1 MDMNEEKALK
11 RAEKIKSMSRVKKTL
26 LEYGMLT
33 IATYVMVIGI
43 YAFKFPNNF
52 SFGGVSGLAIVLSE
66 LLPTTPGNITFIIN
80 MALLV
85 IGFLFLGKDFGIKTA
100 YVSILMS
107 AAISFSE
114 YIYPMDHPLTE
125 EPLLE
130 LIFAVTLP
138 AVSSAIF
145 FNMDASSGGTDIIAM
160 ILRKYTKLNIGTA
173 LFISDLLIVISAC
186 LVFNAQTGLFSLLGL
201 LAKSLVVDNMIE
213 NINLC
218 KYFTIICDDP
228 DPICDFIMNKLNRS
242 ATVYDA
248 QGAYEHRKK
257 TVIITIMKRGQAVE
271 LRNFIRQTQ
280 PTAFIAIT
288 NSSEIIGKGFRGL
301 N

>member
-1 MDMNEEKALK
+1 MVDERILK
-11 RAEKIKSMSRVKKTL
+11 RTERINNMSKVKKTV

-33 IATYVMVIGI
+33 ISTFVMAIGI
-43 YAFKFPNNF
+43 YVFKFPNNF

-66 LLPTTPGNITFIIN
+66 VLPTTPGNITFIIN
-80 MALLV
+80 MALLL
-85 IGFLFLGKDFGIKTA
+85 IGFIFLGKGFGVKTA
-100 YVSILMS
+100 YTSVLLSVTIS
-107 AAISFSE
+107 ALE
-114 YIYPMDHPLTE
+114 HIYPMTAPLTN

-130 LIFAVTLP
+130 LIFAVALP

-160 ILRKYTKLNIGTA
+160 ILRKYTKLNIGSA
-173 LFISDLLIVISAC
+173 LFVSDLLIVIAAC
-186 LVFNAQTGLFSLLGL
+186 FVFNAQTGLFSLVGL
-201 LAKSLVVDNMIE
+201 LSKSLVVDNVIE

-228 DPICDFIMNKLNRS
+228 EPICDFIKNKLGRS
-242 ATVYDA
+242 ATTYDA
-248 QGAYEHRKK
+248 EGSYEHRKK

-271 LRNFIRQTQ
+271 LRNFIRQNQ

>member
-1 MDMNEEKALK
+1 MFEIK
-11 RAEKIKSMSRVKKTL
+11 RLERIQKYKSMSAIGKTIM
-26 LEYGMLT
+26 EYGLLT
-33 IATYVMVIGI
+33 LATFIMVIGI

-52 SFGGVSGLAIVLSE
+52 SFGGVTGIAVVLSKF
-66 LLPTTPGNITFIIN
+66 LPSTPGSITFIIN

-85 IGFLFLGKDFGIKTA
+85 MGFIFLGKGFGVKTA
-100 YVSILMS
+100 YISILMS
-107 AAISFSE
+107 LALSFSE
-114 YIYPMDHPLTE
+114 KIYPMSKPLTE
-125 EPLLE
+125 EPVLE
-130 LIFAVTLP
+130 LVFAVALP

-160 ILRKYTKLNIGTA
+160 ILRKYTKLNIGSA
-173 LFISDLLIVISAC
+173 LFVSDLLIVVAAC
-186 LVFNAQTGLFSLLGL
+186 FVFDAQTGLFSLLGL
-201 LAKSLVVDNMIE
+201 LTKSLVVDGVIE

-228 DPICDFIMNKLNRS
+228 EPICDFIMNHLHRS
-242 ATVYDA
+242 ATVHEA
-248 QGAYEHRKK
+248 EGAYAHKKK

-271 LRNFIRQTQ
+271 LRNFIRTTQ
-280 PTAFIAIT
+280 PSAFIAIT

>member
-1 MDMNEEKALK
+1 MVDEKALK
-11 RAEKIKSMSRVKKTL
+11 RAEKIKGMSKVKKTL

-52 SFGGVSGLAIVLSE
+52 SFGGVTGFAIVLSK
-66 LLPTTPGNITFIIN
+66 LLPATPANITFIIN
-80 MALLV
+80 MVLLL
-85 IGFLFLGKDFGIKTA
+85 IGFIFLGKDFGIKTA
-100 YVSILMS
+100 YISILMS
-107 AAISFSE
+107 LGLSFSE
-114 YIYPMDHPLTE
+114 YIYPMDGPLTE

-130 LIFAVTLP
+130 LIFAVALP

-160 ILRKYTKLNIGTA
+160 ILRKYTKLNIGSA

-186 LVFNAQTGLFSLLGL
+186 LVFNAQTGLFSLVGL
-201 LAKSLVVDNMIE
+201 LSKSLVVDNVIE

-228 DPICDFIMNKLNRS
+228 EPICDFIKNKLGRS
-242 ATVYDA
+242 ATTYDA
-248 QGAYEHRKK
+248 EGSYEHRKK

-271 LRNFIRQTQ
+271 LRNFIRQNQ